1 MGRWPDAPLV
11 SRWTQC
17 FYICVVVY
25 MYLFVFVYLY
35 LCFQVDP
42 VLLTKTWI
50 NPTQARVVMEPLSAF
65 GEKVVNDAF
74 GDRVTITR
82 VDRMPE
88 RERRSM
94 SRSPLP
100 EIRRSKSRSPLP
112 EIRKSSRSPINPV
125 ELREDNRRAQER
137 KNSAHSCASHN
148 GTTPRQQKRALDIL
162 NLPGTVNSSRSPSPS
177 QRRRKK
183 SESSRGSRS
192 GSSHHIL
199 DECDSDKWSGKPRNT
214 QPSPS
219 PRSTKSRSS
228 RRKTERH
235 ELYDADRR
243 SPMPPRR
250 SPRPEERKSS
260 RGPKSRGKS
269 KEEGRDA
276 SMERERVPSARSRRL
291 YRNEFYYS
299 DGFTESA
306 SSDDWPTP
314 TKKKTVK
321 ASKKEKESKKSKKE
335 IDPSNPKSIIGI
347 AAISKAAMLAKGARR
362 PEQEANDPWG
372 GNSPMRRIEKLE
384 ASFGPDQEGPMD
396 HSELELEDEILQ
408 EAEETL
414 ESQSQA
420 SPTETEVEDVGGGRA
435 QPLTVT
441 EPKIVLST
449 EYELPVYDSHP
460 TKESMNLTMLGTFG
474 EKEQDGDSC
483 LGLSIDDRSSAPST
497 EPQSRIQ
504 AAFALE
510 DQEENK
516 GRFVFE
522 PLPMLQVVGRV
533 RDTATGEVFE
543 VYTDGPPP
551 PIKDFDCDTFTVGSS
566 KSEEE
571 EEEDVGWCSC
581 YFFIRAIGLV
591 CVVALIAGLIILS
604 VYGR

>member
-1 MGRWPDAPLV
+1 MATRSPG
-11 SRWTQC
+11 
-17 FYICVVVY
+17 
-25 MYLFVFVYLY
+25 
-35 LCFQVDP
+35 FQLDP

-82 VDRMPE
+82 VDKMP
-88 RERRSM
+88 ERRSM

-100 EIRRSKSRSPLP
+100 EIRRSVSRSPLP

-125 ELREDNRRAQER
+125 ELRGEKQRRAPER
-137 KNSAHSCASHN
+137 RLSAGSCASHN

-177 QRRRKK
+177 ERRRKK
-183 SESSRGSRS
+183 SGSSRGSRS

-199 DECDSDKWSGKPRNT
+199 DECDNDKWAAKPRST
-214 QPSPS
+214 PS
-219 PRSTKSRSS
+219 PRPTKPRSS

-250 SPRPEERKSS
+250 SPRPDERTS
-260 RGPKSRGKS
+260 RGPKSSRGKS

-314 TKKKTVK
+314 TKKKSVK
-321 ASKKEKESKKSKKE
+321 SSKKESGKESKKSK
-335 IDPSNPKSIIGI
+335 IDPSKPKSIIGI
-347 AAISKAAMLAKGARR
+347 AAISKAAMLAKGARK
-362 PEQEANDPWG
+362 PEADDPWG

-408 EAEETL
+408 EVEETL
-414 ESQSQA
+414 ESQA
-420 SPTETEVEDVGGGRA
+420 SPTETEVDDVGAGRQMGGRS
-435 QPLTVT
+435 
-441 EPKIVLST
+441 EPTIVLSS

-510 DQEENK
+510 EQEEDK

-543 VYTDGPPP
+543 VYTDGPPAP
-551 PIKDFDCDTFTVGSS
+551 VKDFDCDTFTVGSS
-566 KSEEE
+566 KSEEDEE

-591 CVVALIAGLIILS
+591 CVVGLIAGLILLS
-604 VYGR
+604 IYGR

>member
-1 MGRWPDAPLV
+1 MATRSPG
-11 SRWTQC
+11 
-17 FYICVVVY
+17 
-25 MYLFVFVYLY
+25 
-35 LCFQVDP
+35 FQLDP

-82 VDRMPE
+82 VDKMP
-88 RERRSM
+88 ERRSM

-100 EIRRSKSRSPLP
+100 EIRRSTSRSPLP

-125 ELREDNRRAQER
+125 ELRGDKRQAPERRL
-137 KNSAHSCASHN
+137 SAGSCASHN

-177 QRRRKK
+177 ERRRKK
-183 SESSRGSRS
+183 SGGGSSRGSRS
-192 GSSHHIL
+192 GSGHHIL
-199 DECDSDKWSGKPRNT
+199 DECDNDKWSAKPRNT
-214 QPSPS
+214 PS
-219 PRSTKSRSS
+219 PRPTKPRSS

-250 SPRPEERKSS
+250 SPRPDERTS

-269 KEEGRDA
+269 KESERDA

-314 TKKKTVK
+314 TKKKSVK
-321 ASKKEKESKKSKKE
+321 SSKKDSGKESKKSKKG
-335 IDPSNPKSIIGI
+335 IDPSKPKSIIGI
-347 AAISKAAMLAKGARR
+347 AAISKAAMLAKGARK
-362 PEQEANDPWG
+362 PEADDPWG

-408 EAEETL
+408 EVEETL
-414 ESQSQA
+414 ESHG
-420 SPTETEVEDVGGGRA
+420 SPTETEVEDVGGGRQMGGRS
-435 QPLTVT
+435 QPFI
-441 EPKIVLST
+441 EPTIVLST

-510 DQEENK
+510 EQEEDK

-551 PIKDFDCDTFTVGSS
+551 PVKDFDGDTFTVGSS
-566 KSEEE
+566 KSEDEE

-591 CVVALIAGLIILS
+591 CVVGLIAGLILLS
-604 VYGR
+604 IYGR